1 MCKFVLSTLI
11 FRKLVNKK
19 CAVQSDAEGRKGG
32 NIFCKF
38 RRQFSR
44 VKGFVA
50 IISQGV
56 SVLREGDKQL
66 SLHGTP
72 IWI

>member
-56 SVLREGDKQL
+56 
-66 SLHGTP
+66 
-72 IWI
+72 